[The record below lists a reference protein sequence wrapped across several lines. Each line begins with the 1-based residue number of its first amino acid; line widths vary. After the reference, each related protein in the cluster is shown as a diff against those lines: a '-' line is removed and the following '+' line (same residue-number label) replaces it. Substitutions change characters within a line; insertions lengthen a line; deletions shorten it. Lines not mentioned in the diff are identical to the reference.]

1 MPEPQPHQHRWF
13 PGYSVA
19 AVATLAYLASAP
31 GQTFIVSQLNEP
43 LSSTFDIEPLTLNT
57 SYTIATVTAS
67 LPLVLVGSLTDRIG
81 ARWAIALIAFCFGL
95 GCLVMAGAPNFA
107 VVCLG
112 FFLMRFLG
120 MGALTM
126 VSQHAVA
133 MWFHRRL
140 GLMTGIKQVL
150 VFGAWIAFP
159 QIALRLI
166 EGVGWRWSYV
176 IFAGFIWLSVIPL
189 ALLWVRNR
197 PEDIGLR
204 LDGDPAEAAPEP
216 HTEPGTPKAKPEPE
230 YTLKQALRTRAYWT
244 IVAAVFPAPLIGT
257 ALLFD
262 IQPILASRGMDQYA
276 AANVVS
282 AWTAAMAI
290 MALPSG
296 WLTDRVRPSRLL
308 TIGGLLIALSVAA
321 IWSARSPWMAMG
333 GMAIFGIGQ
342 STIASSANAT
352 LARYFGRR
360 GHGAIRSSIMRIG
373 VLATG
378 LGPLVTALSIE
389 FTSGYAAAM
398 MVFIALCAPAIVL
411 TMGLRPPPDTDRAG

>member
-1 MPEPQPHQHRWF
+1 MTDATTSNRRWY
-13 PGYSVA
+13 PGYNVA

-31 GQTFIVSQLNEP
+31 GQTFIVSQLNAP

-67 LPLVLVGSLTDRIG
+67 LPLVLAGSLTDRIG
-81 ARWAIALIAFCFGL
+81 ARWAIVLIAFCFGL
-95 GCLVMAGAPNFA
+95 GCLVMAGAPNFV

-133 MWFHRRL
+133 MWFHRKL
-140 GLMTGIKQVL
+140 GLITGIKTSVVCAL
-150 VFGAWIAFP
+150 WIAFP

-166 EGVGWRWSYV
+166 DSVGWRWTYV
-176 IFAGFIWLSVIPL
+176 IFACFIWLSVIPL
-189 ALLWVRNR
+189 ALLWVRNK

-204 LDGDPAEAAPEP
+204 LDGDQREAAQGQDAAATTAPAPPEP
-216 HTEPGTPKAKPEPE
+216 A
-230 YTLKQALRTRAYWT
+230 YTLKQAMRTRAYWT

-257 ALLFD
+257 AILFD
-262 IQPILASRGMDQYA
+262 IQPILAGRGMDQYD

-282 AWTAAMAI
+282 AWTASMAI
-290 MALPSG
+290 MSLPSG
-296 WLTDRVRPSRLL
+296 WLTDHVRPSWLL
-308 TIGGLLIALSVAA
+308 TIGGLLIALSVIT
-321 IWSARSPWMAMG
+321 IWSAKAPLQAMA
-333 GMAIFGIGQ
+333 GMALFGIGQ
-342 STIASSANAT
+342 STIASSSNAT

-378 LGPLVTALSIE
+378 LGPLITALSIK
-389 FTSGYAAAM
+389 FTESYSSAM
-398 MVFIALCAPAIVL
+398 IVFIALCAPAMAL
-411 TMGLRPPPDTDRAG
+411 TMSLRPPPDSES